1 MNIQTEKLENHTAR
15 LTVEVEAE
23 HLEQA
28 KQAAAARLARR
39 VNIPGFR
46 KGRAPYRVLVSYLG
60 EGPILEEA
68 VEKLGSDI
76 YKDALSQAAI
86 EPYGPGALDNFDLEP
101 QPTFTFIVP
110 LSPTTDL
117 GDYRAVRLPYE
128 APVVDDEAVAEVME
142 RLRRERAL
150 IEASQQPAAA
160 GDQVTIKVRAELLPE
175 DGDEADAAA
184 DGEESADDEEA
195 PAPANR
201 VLIDRDELPVQLTE
215 AGEMMPGFSGALAGA
230 AAGEQRQFELAYPD
244 DEEKYPEMHGRRV
257 RFDVTVNK
265 IETVTLP
272 ELNDAFAARVTET
285 EDTPLTLLELRVKER
300 ERLQEHAEEDARAE
314 YASAVLEQITEQAS
328 VAYPEDLVSDQIDH
342 MLQHVDNDLRQRG
355 LTLQDYMRI
364 SGRTLDDVRAEQ
376 RAAAETSIRRSL
388 VLHELEHAELIE
400 VTEQQVDAEIERIVA
415 QFGEQ
420 AAAFR
425 GMYKRREMRENLR
438 RELTSR
444 LIMERLA
451 AIAKGEAPDL
461 AAAHAEG
468 DAPSVDEEPTAT
480 ETD

>member
-28 KQAAAARLARR
+28 MRAAAARLARR

-46 KGRAPYRVLVSYLG
+46 KGKAPYKVLVSYLG
-60 EGPILEEA
+60 TEPILEEA
-68 VEKLGSDI
+68 VEKLGGDV
-76 YKDALSQAAI
+76 YKDALSQAAL
-86 EPYGPGALDNFDLEP
+86 EPYGPGSLDAFELEP

-117 GDYRAVRLPYE
+117 GDYRSIRLPYE
-128 APVVDDEAVAEVME
+128 TPTVDDAAVAEALE
-142 RLRRERAL
+142 RLRRERAV
-150 IEASQQPAAA
+150 IETSQQPAAA
-160 GDQVTIKVRAELLPE
+160 DNQVTIKVRAELLPAA
-175 DGDEADAAA
+175 DEAAG
-184 DGEESADDEEA
+184 DGEDAEDAEA

-201 VLIDRDELPVQLTE
+201 VLIDRDDVPVQLTE
-215 AGEMMPGFSGALAGA
+215 AGEMMPGFTAALVGA
-230 AAGEQRQFELAYPD
+230 AVGEQRQFELVYPD
-244 DEEKYPEMHGRRV
+244 DEEKYPEMHGRHV

-272 ELNDAFAARVTET
+272 ELNDTFAARVTEA

-300 ERLQEHAEEDARAE
+300 EALQKAADDEARSE
-314 YASAVLEQITEQAS
+314 YAGAVLEQITQQAS
-328 VAYPEDLVSDQIDH
+328 VAYPEDLVNDQIDH

-364 SGRTLDDVRAEQ
+364 SGKALDDVRAEQ
-376 RAAAETSIRRSL
+376 RAAAEASIRRSL
-388 VLHELEHAELIE
+388 VLHELEHAEQIE
-400 VTEQQVDAEIERIVA
+400 VTEQQVDEEIERIVA

-425 GMYKRREMRENLR
+425 GMYKRREMRDSLR
-438 RELTSR
+438 HDLTSR
-444 LIMERLA
+444 LIMERLV
-451 AIAKGEAPDL
+451 AIARGEAPDL
-461 AAAHAEG
+461 NAASAESA
-468 DAPSVDEEPTAT
+468 APSVADEVLET
-480 ETD
+480 EAD

>member
-46 KGRAPYRVLVSYLG
+46 KGKAPYRVLVSYLG

-86 EPYGPGALDNFDLEP
+86 EPYGPGALDNFDIEP

-110 LSPTTDL
+110 LSPTADL
-117 GDYRAVRLPYE
+117 GAYRAVRLPYE
-128 APVVDDEAVAEVME
+128 APVVDDEAVTEAIE

-160 GDQVTIKVRAELLPE
+160 GDQVTIKVRAELLP
-175 DGDEADAAA
+175 DGGDEADAAA

-201 VLIDRDELPVQLTE
+201 VLIDRDDLPVQLTE
-215 AGEMMPGFSGALAGA
+215 AGEMMPGFTGALAGA

-265 IETVTLP
+265 VETVTLP

-285 EDTPLTLLELRVKER
+285 EDTPLTLLELRLKER
-300 ERLQEHAEEDARAE
+300 ERLQEHADEDARAE
-314 YASAVLEQITEQAS
+314 YAGAVLEQITEQAS
-328 VAYPEDLVSDQIDH
+328 VAYPEDMVSDQIDH
-342 MLQHVDNDLRQRG
+342 ILQHVDSDLRQRG
-355 LTLQDYMRI
+355 LTLQDYLRI
-364 SGRTLDDVRAEQ
+364 SGKTLDDVRAEQ
-376 RAAAETSIRRSL
+376 RETAEMSIRRSL
-388 VLHELEHAELIE
+388 VLHELEHVEQIE
-400 VTEQQVDAEIERIVA
+400 VTEQRVDEEIERIVA

-420 AAAFR
+420 AATFR

-438 RELTSR
+438 RELTTR
-444 LIMERLA
+444 LIMERLT
-451 AIAKGEAPDL
+451 AIATGEAPDL

-480 ETD
+480 EAD